1 MNRSINICG
10 NDVPLSA
17 SVYTQI
23 LYKNTFGKNL
33 ISDLNRAGRLSDEI
47 ALKDCDNEEA
57 EALSLE
63 EYHEKSGEIDV
74 IYLQILWTLVK
85 EADSSLPAFEK
96 WLKSIEHIDM
106 FDVIRT
112 VTAVITESMTVDR
125 KNG

>member
-1 MNRSINICG
+1 MNSSINICG

-33 ISDLNRAGRLSDEI
+33 ISDLNRAGKLSDEI
-47 ALKDCDNEEA
+47 SLKDCDSTEA

-74 IYLQILWTLVK
+74 IYLQILWTLAK
-85 EADSSLPAFEK
+85 EADSSLPTFEK

-112 VTAVITESMTVDR
+112 VTAVISESMTVDR
-125 KNG
+125 KNA

>member
-10 NDVPLSA
+10 NDVTLSA

-23 LYKNTFGKNL
+23 LYKNTFGRNL

-47 ALKDCDNEEA
+47 ALKDYDDEEKVG
-57 EALSLE
+57 LSLE

-74 IYLQILWTLVK
+74 IYLQILWTLAK
-85 EADSSLPAFEK
+85 EADSSLPAFDK

-125 KNG
+125 KNA